1 MSKRS
6 NRTTVVLFLVVSV
19 ISGGNGVG
27 VRFSNRELD
36 PMWGATLRFALSSL
50 VLFAIV
56 VVLRE
61 KLPARRGLVGAAV
74 YGLFAFGG
82 GFAFAYY
89 GLVKIQA
96 GLGQTLLA
104 LAPLFTILLAAAQR
118 QERIRTAAIGGSLVA
133 AVGIAIISGGAV
145 RGDLLSILAML
156 GAAACFG
163 QAAIVARKY
172 SEVAP
177 VPLNAIGMAAGS
189 ALLLLLSLITRESI
203 QLPRLGVT
211 WAAIAFLVL
220 VGSVVVFVVY
230 VMIIQD
236 WGASRAAYTFVLIPI
251 STVLLSVWLD
261 DESVGTELLIGG
273 ALVILA
279 VYFGALRPAHLD
291 SASRTE

>member
-1 MSKRS
+1 MGRQRCALPSPPSCCSRS
-6 NRTTVVLFLVVSV
+6 SWYYARSCRRAAAWSALPCTV
-19 ISGGNGVG
+19 
-27 VRFSNRELD
+27 
-36 PMWGATLRFALSSL
+36 P
-50 VLFAIV
+50 
-56 VVLRE
+56 
-61 KLPARRGLVGAAV
+61 
-74 YGLFAFGG
+74 FAFGG

-104 LAPLFTILLAAAQR
+104 LAPLFTILLAADQR
-118 QERIRTAAIGGSLVA
+118 QERIRDCRHRGLAGCRRGESRSSPVEP
-133 AVGIAIISGGAV
+133 V

-177 VPLNAIGMAAGS
+177 VPMNAIGMAAGS
-189 ALLLLLSLITRESI
+189 ALLLLPSLITRESI